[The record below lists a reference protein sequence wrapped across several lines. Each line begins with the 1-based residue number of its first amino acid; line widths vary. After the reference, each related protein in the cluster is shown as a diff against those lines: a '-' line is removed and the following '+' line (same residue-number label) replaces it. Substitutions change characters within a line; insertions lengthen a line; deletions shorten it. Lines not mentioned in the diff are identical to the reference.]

1 MPSLLEI
8 LNDPNYVNA
17 NQATKE
23 AIFNKYSATDPN
35 YTDANDATKEAIKKR
50 FGMGVSTAEVFKPA
64 DTRNPE
70 DVGFFEGL
78 KAATKKGFSAVGE
91 SASGLGLAGTSV
103 LGTEQET
110 AKKMEAIKQAAAE
123 EAKGTKTLTASDIQ
137 RIAEERGLIK
147 AGTQVPAYIAEQIL
161 QSAPSMALPLAVGA
175 AASPFLT
182 PIGGAIAGVA
192 TYGVQ
197 QFGNF
202 LARQAQEKDDPKEL
216 EVAKAALTAAGTAP
230 IGYFADRFTVG
241 LTGIGTKKAMS
252 EVYAELGKRGV
263 AGEVGKR
270 AAKGAGLGIIAEAP
284 TEVLE
289 AVAERY
295 QAGLD
300 LTGDDAM
307 NEYKESFF
315 GAAAAGGGI
324 GAGAKAAGAYGEYKQ
339 AVRAEDA
346 LGQVRSEKN
355 AFQEAEEEDAGVD
368 TGIDKQGVPLS
379 EQQELDIAAG
389 VRDAGPGD
397 LEGNQ
402 LPPSTTGVGETV
414 VDSALDSRIKEID
427 DAIVE
432 ARAYIKQESE
442 TTTPDETRIAE
453 ATNYITQLEQAKRDA
468 TQSFN
473 APGQQGGFEFGA
485 ADETTQRGIDTE
497 MTETPGFALQQ
508 ETGAAALPKTEVA
521 PIEEVAE
528 EPKAKMML
536 IGEGANPL
544 APLKSFLKSLKTATN
559 APQQVRDYNAEVNN
573 MIEDIS
579 EFIGETTQQVAR
591 YRARD
596 EKGNYI
602 EPPPVPPTGPDV
614 AAPTPGV
621 QRNQRLNFLDNF
633 FNGLSNAPAGQE
645 NLTGTLSQ
653 RLAGMSLNDQMQVLG
668 QLTNV
673 PNINTVRGVRDL
685 RAKLSEAMA
694 AFEGQQIGQ
703 PVEKAAVYKGDETQS
718 SAVRRAITILK
729 NIPAKLRTPEESAA
743 MVYFERWGFAMAM
756 RSAAFDLGSKPN
768 KLIAGPIF
776 KGQNNAEAQLFQE
789 WVKEN
794 LPPEE
799 ASKFEGTVNEFKN
812 MTARAQKLEDDAE
825 RVSKGR
831 GVVVKVNQPTGK
843 VSQGFEPKAG
853 ISRVLEK
860 MGPTPV
866 SKLEAQR
873 FYPMHPAMQQ
883 AIEEGN
889 LDAALSILE
898 RSGNKFYSGLAKR
911 LRSLGLQSAVVF
923 DQQAVLA
930 EQILTTN
937 YKSQLDVVF
946 GLVQATD
953 KALFDEYFSNPSDY
967 AKVKAGLDKI
977 TDKSIEGQVEQLKA
991 GYESALN
998 MLQSSGTYV
1007 QGLDVIN
1014 LNKQQGGASNYTF
1027 LHELVHATTVYSLAE
1042 VNFDKLDKQQQA
1054 AVTQLKEL
1062 YEFSKRTGLNEYGFK
1077 NVEEFVAEAFSNETF
1092 QDILKAIPYKASQE
1106 QFRTEKLA
1114 AMDYK
1119 KQRELD
1125 LRKSMWD
1132 KFTELVAKLFKMNN
1146 VLGYTLANANVIMQA
1161 PPAFTT
1167 QASAF
1172 NAQSKRSVLAGT
1184 MPTAPGF
1191 IKFLDRIYD
1200 GKSTWEKVK
1209 GTMPYV
1215 LQDMSD
1221 TLRKRALGALTL
1233 RQLNDLVGNNI
1244 SQFRAFISKSEAML
1258 DETNR
1263 ILHSVKGVSDKWRLY
1278 KKNNPEKSNT
1288 LSKLMIDATRMGLDP
1303 NNTTGTNL
1311 DKAWV
1316 EIGPDGQAI
1325 FNEVRQFY
1333 KKQLDAYIESVIE
1346 AKKSAYRTTLDE
1358 NDPAYKAES
1367 AEIEK
1372 QPDIVNLRNYFK
1384 RHSMP
1389 VYFPLRR
1396 FGDYSLQI
1404 GKGDKK
1410 EFYLFESAAQRNAAT
1425 REILKK
1431 RAAEGR
1437 PVDKSEVF
1445 QGNSRRETSTKL
1457 QDFEFYKELQDL
1469 IDAGTGHSNAE
1480 LKQDIKDRVE
1490 QLYFMLLPDQ
1500 SVRKAFMNRQD
1511 VPGMSE
1517 DMLRAF
1523 ESSATHIA
1531 YQHSRFKYAPVL
1543 YSLIDSADR
1552 DVKAKGLEGTIERD
1566 YVNELDERLKLFM
1579 NPPEA
1584 NALTRGATSLSFL
1597 WYMSAPASAIV
1608 NMLGVPAIGLP
1619 VLAARYNWGASS
1631 AKISEYVKKFS
1642 STGFRNQ
1649 LGERAFPS
1657 LSNKPEILNDLQ
1669 RRAFDQLVAEGLFD
1683 MTLTHDILDKAN
1695 RSSNA
1700 EDNILDKVSD
1710 IVGAPFHAAEKF
1722 NREVL
1727 GMATFDL
1734 AYAKAKKDGYSDEAA
1749 FKKAISDAKELT
1761 YRSMFDYSTLNKPR
1775 YFQNQYAKVVL
1786 QFKQFSQQMTY
1797 LLARSAYEGIAQPYT
1812 PEELGD
1818 VRIMIKNDHNK
1829 NKPDLPPLTDA
1840 ELDAAVA
1847 KHVKE
1852 VKLEARNR
1860 LAGTLGMTFVFAGA
1874 TGLPLW
1880 SMLTMTMNALQAA
1893 IGEDDEEWDFDN
1905 WFKNWASETF
1915 GGFVGDSLSRGLIT
1929 QTIGADLSS
1938 RMSLND
1944 LWFRDQRKNTDEV
1957 SYVQN
1962 LIISTLGPSMGL
1974 VINSAEAV
1982 KQLNDGH
1989 IQRAMETASPAVVK
2003 NIMKGM
2009 RYEVEG
2015 RAVNLKGDE
2024 LIGDVSSYESIVQGI
2039 GFSPERVA
2047 QRQKSNIEMKSIE
2060 QKIMTKRQDLLNAYF
2075 MAIDNDDS
2083 DLEERVIDK
2092 IVRFNSAYG
2101 EVGITGEQLQ
2111 KSVTTRYKNRALA
2124 EETGGISINKKL
2136 IGRLSELQEY
2146 GNP

>member
-1 MPSLLEI
+1 M
-8 LNDPNYVNA
+8 
-17 NQATKE
+17 ATLDELFAALQK
-23 AIFNKYSATDPN
+23 ADAAGNTDDAKQLAGIIRQQQSAPT
-35 YTDANDATKEAIKKR
+35 ATALVE
-50 FGMGVSTAEVFKPA
+50 
-64 DTRNPE
+64 DTRKPE

-78 KAATKKGFSAVGE
+78 KSATKKGFSAVGE

-103 LGTEQET
+103 LGTEEET
-110 AKKMEAIKQAAAE
+110 AKKMAAIKRAADE
-123 EAKGTKTLTASDIQ
+123 EARGTKTLTAGDIQ

-161 QSAPSMALPLAVGA
+161 QSAPSMAIPLAVGA
-175 AASPFLT
+175 GAAAVSGPLA
-182 PIGGAIAGVA
+182 PIVGPVAGIAA
-192 TYGVQ
+192 YGVQ

-202 LARQAQEKDDPKEL
+202 LARQAQEKEDPKEL
-216 EVAKAALTAAGTAP
+216 ELAKAALTAGGTAP
-230 IGYFADRFTVG
+230 IGYFADRFTTG
-241 LTGIGTKKAMS
+241 LSSIGTKKAMS
-252 EVYAELGKRGV
+252 EVYSELGKRGV

-270 AAKGAGLGIIAEAP
+270 AAKGAAIGIVAEAP

-295 QAGLD
+295 QAGLPIG
-300 LTGDDAM
+300 LDDPDAA
-307 NEYKESFF
+307 NEYKEAFF

-324 GAGAKAAGAYGEYKQ
+324 GAGARAAGAYGEYKQ

-355 AFQEAEEEDAGVD
+355 ALQEAEEEDAGVD

-379 EQQELDIAAG
+379 DQQELDIAAG

-402 LPPSTTGVGETV
+402 LPLGTAGVGKDS
-414 VDSALDSRIKEID
+414 VDSALDSRIKEIN
-427 DAIVE
+427 DAITE

-442 TTTPDETRIAE
+442 TTTPDEIRIAE
-453 ATNYITQLEQAKRDA
+453 ATDYITQLEQAKKDA

-473 APGQQGGFEFGA
+473 APGQQTGFEFGA
-485 ADETTQRGIDTE
+485 ADETTQRAVETE

-508 ETGAAALPKTEVA
+508 ETGAAALPKTEVT

-559 APQQVRDYNAEVNN
+559 APQQVRDFNAEINN
-573 MIEDIS
+573 MLEDIS

-633 FNGLSNAPAGQE
+633 FNSLSNVPAGQE

-653 RLAGMSLNDQMQVLG
+653 RLAGMNLNDQMQVLG

-673 PNINTVRGVRDL
+673 PSINTVRGVRNL
-685 RAKLSEAMA
+685 RAKLGEAMT

-718 SAVRRAITILK
+718 TAVRRAITVLK

-776 KGQNNAEAQLFQE
+776 KGQNNTEAQLFQD

-799 ASKFEGTVNEFKN
+799 ASKFDGTVNEFKN
-812 MTARAQKLEDDAE
+812 MTARAEKLEADAE

-937 YKSQLDVVF
+937 YKGQLDVVF

-1092 QDILKAIPYKASQE
+1092 QDILKAIPYKAGQE

-1114 AMDYK
+1114 AMEYK

-1167 QASAF
+1167 QAAAF

-1191 IKFLDRIYD
+1191 IKFLDRIYK

-1215 LQDMSD
+1215 LQDMGD

-1311 DKAWV
+1311 DKAWA

-1358 NDPAYKAES
+1358 NDPVYKTES
-1367 AEIEK
+1367 AEIEN
-1372 QPDIVNLRNYFK
+1372 QPDVVNLRNYFK
-1384 RHSMP
+1384 RHTMP

-1396 FGDYSLQI
+1396 FGDYSLQVF
-1404 GKGDKK
+1404 KGDKK
-1410 EFYLFESAAQRNAAT
+1410 EFYLFESAAQRNAVT
-1425 REILKK
+1425 RYMIKE
-1431 RAAEGR
+1431 RGVAES
-1437 PVDKSEVF
+1437 DLFE
-1445 QGNSRRETSTKL
+1445 GNSRRETSLKL
-1457 QDFEFYKELQDL
+1457 QDFEFYKELQNL
-1469 IDAGTGHSNAE
+1469 VDAGTGHSNAE
-1480 LKQDIKDRVE
+1480 LKQNIKDRVE
-1490 QLYFMLLPDQ
+1490 QLYFMLQPDQ

-1531 YQHSRFKYAPVL
+1531 YQHSRFKYAPAL
-1543 YSLIDSADR
+1543 YSLIDSAR
-1552 DVKAKGLEGTIERD
+1552 KDVKDKALKGTVEND

-1584 NALTRGATSLSFL
+1584 NTLTRSATSLSFL

-1631 AKISEYVKKFS
+1631 AKITEYVKKFS

-1695 RSSNA
+1695 RSSNT

-1749 FKKAISDAKELT
+1749 FKKAIRDAKELT

-1812 PEELGD
+1812 AEELKD
-1818 VRIMIKNDHNK
+1818 VRLQIKVDHNK

-1852 VKLEARNR
+1852 VQLEARNR

-1962 LIISTLGPSMGL
+1962 LIISMLGPSMGL

-2024 LIGDVSSYESIVQGI
+2024 LIGDISSYESIVQGV

-2060 QKIMTKRQDLLNAYF
+2060 QKVMNKRQDLLNAYF

-2083 DLEERVIDK
+2083 DLEERVVEK
-2092 IVRFNSAYG
+2092 IIRFNNAYG

-2136 IGRLSELQEY
+2136 INRLSELQEY
-2146 GNP
+2146 GNPD

>member
-1 MPSLLEI
+1 
-8 LNDPNYVNA
+8 
-17 NQATKE
+17 
-23 AIFNKYSATDPN
+23 
-35 YTDANDATKEAIKKR
+35 
-50 FGMGVSTAEVFKPA
+50 
-64 DTRNPE
+64 
-70 DVGFFEGL
+70 
-78 KAATKKGFSAVGE
+78 
-91 SASGLGLAGTSV
+91 
-103 LGTEQET
+103 
-110 AKKMEAIKQAAAE
+110 
-123 EAKGTKTLTASDIQ
+123 
-137 RIAEERGLIK
+137 
-147 AGTQVPAYIAEQIL
+147 
-161 QSAPSMALPLAVGA
+161 
-175 AASPFLT
+175 
-182 PIGGAIAGVA
+182 
-192 TYGVQ
+192 
-197 QFGNF
+197 
-202 LARQAQEKDDPKEL
+202 
-216 EVAKAALTAAGTAP
+216 
-230 IGYFADRFTVG
+230 
-241 LTGIGTKKAMS
+241 
-252 EVYAELGKRGV
+252 
-263 AGEVGKR
+263 
-270 AAKGAGLGIIAEAP
+270 
-284 TEVLE
+284 
-289 AVAERY
+289 
-295 QAGLD
+295 
-300 LTGDDAM
+300 
-307 NEYKESFF
+307 
-315 GAAAAGGGI
+315 
-324 GAGAKAAGAYGEYKQ
+324 
-339 AVRAEDA
+339 
-346 LGQVRSEKN
+346 
-355 AFQEAEEEDAGVD
+355 
-368 TGIDKQGVPLS
+368 
-379 EQQELDIAAG
+379 
-389 VRDAGPGD
+389 
-397 LEGNQ
+397 
-402 LPPSTTGVGETV
+402 
-414 VDSALDSRIKEID
+414 
-427 DAIVE
+427 
-432 ARAYIKQESE
+432 
-442 TTTPDETRIAE
+442 
-453 ATNYITQLEQAKRDA
+453 
-468 TQSFN
+468 
-473 APGQQGGFEFGA
+473 
-485 ADETTQRGIDTE
+485 

-508 ETGAAALPKTEVA
+508 DTGAAALPKTDVT

-536 IGEGANPL
+536 IGEGVNPL
-544 APLKSFLKSLKTATN
+544 APLKSFLNSLKTSTT
-559 APQQVRDYNAEVNN
+559 APQQVRDFNAEIKN

-614 AAPTPGV
+614 VAPTPGV

-653 RLAGMSLNDQMQVLG
+653 RLAGMNLNDQMKVLG
-668 QLTNV
+668 ELTNT

-685 RAKLSEAMA
+685 RAKLGEAMT
-694 AFEGQQIGQ
+694 AFEGEQISQ
-703 PVEKAAVYKGDETQS
+703 PVEKAAIYKGDETQS
-718 SAVRRAITILK
+718 TQVKRAITILK
-729 NIPAKLRTPEESAA
+729 NIPAKLRTFEEQAA
-743 MVYFERWGFAMAM
+743 MNYFERWGFAMAM

-768 KLIAGPIF
+768 TLIEGPIF
-776 KGQNNAEAQLFQE
+776 KGQNKGQAELFQE

-794 LPPEE
+794 LPESE
-799 ASKFEGTVNEFKN
+799 YNKFESTVNDFKQ
-812 MTARAQKLEDDAE
+812 MTARAEKLENDAE

-831 GVVVKVNQPTGK
+831 GVVARITQPTGK

-866 SKLEAQR
+866 SKLDAQQ

-883 AIEEGN
+883 AISEGN

-898 RSGNKFYSGLAKR
+898 RSGNKFHSGLAKR
-911 LRSLGLQSAVVF
+911 LRSLGLQTAIVF
-923 DQQAVLA
+923 DQQNVLA

-937 YKSQLDVVF
+937 YKGQLDTVF
-946 GLVQATD
+946 AFVQATD

-998 MLQSSGTYV
+998 MLQANGTYV

-1027 LHELVHATTVYSLAE
+1027 IHELVHATTVYSLNE
-1042 VNFDKLDKQQQA
+1042 TNFDSLDKGQQA
-1054 AVTQLKEL
+1054 AVKQLKEL
-1062 YEFSKRTGLNEYGFK
+1062 YEFAKRTGLNEYGFK
-1077 NVEEFVAEAFSNETF
+1077 NVEEFVAEAFSNEKF
-1092 QDILKAIPYKASQE
+1092 QEILKTLPYKAGQD
-1106 QFRTEKLA
+1106 QFRTEKLV

-1146 VLGYTLANANVIMQA
+1146 VLGYTLANANVIMKA
-1161 PPAFTT
+1161 PPAFTQ
-1167 QASAF
+1167 QAAAF

-1184 MPTAPGF
+1184 MPTSPGF
-1191 IKFLDRIYD
+1191 MKFLDRMYE
-1200 GKSTWEKVK
+1200 GKPSWEKVK
-1209 GTMPYV
+1209 GSMPYI
-1215 LQDMSD
+1215 LQDMGD
-1221 TLRKRALGALTL
+1221 TLRKRALGVLTL
-1233 RQLNDLVGNNI
+1233 RQLNDIVGNNI
-1244 SQFRAFISKSEAML
+1244 SQFRAFISKAEAML

-1263 ILHSVKGVSDKWRLY
+1263 ILYSVKGVSDKWRLY
-1278 KKNNPEKSNT
+1278 KKNSPEKSNT

-1303 NNTTGTNL
+1303 NNITGTNL

-1316 EIGPDGQAI
+1316 EIGPEGQAI

-1346 AKKSAYRTTLDE
+1346 SKKSAYRTTLNEDSPE
-1358 NDPAYKAES
+1358 YKTES

-1372 QPDIVNLRNYFK
+1372 QPDVINLRNYFK
-1384 RHSMP
+1384 RHTMP

-1410 EFYLFESAAQRNAAT
+1410 EFYLFENAAQRNAAT

-1437 PVDKSEVF
+1437 PVDTSEVF
-1445 QGNSRRETSTKL
+1445 QGNSRIETSGKL
-1457 QDFEFYKELQDL
+1457 QDFAFYKELQDL
-1469 IDAGTGHSNAE
+1469 IDAGTGPSNAQ
-1480 LKQDIKDRVE
+1480 LKQNIKDKVE

-1511 VPGMSE
+1511 IPGMSE

-1543 YSLIDSADR
+1543 HNLIDSAR
-1552 DVKAKGLEGTIERD
+1552 NDVKDKALKGTVEND
-1566 YVNELDERLKLFM
+1566 YVNELEERLKIFM

-1584 NALTRGATSLSFL
+1584 NGLTRGATNLSFL
-1597 WYMSAPASAIV
+1597 WYMSAPASALV

-1631 AKISEYVKKFS
+1631 VKIAEYVKKFS
-1642 STGFRNQ
+1642 STGFRDQ
-1649 LGERAFPS
+1649 LGQRAFPS
-1657 LSNKPEILNDLQ
+1657 LSNKPEVLNALQ

-1695 RSSNA
+1695 RASSA
-1700 EDNILDKVSD
+1700 EDSILDKISD
-1710 IVGAPFHAAEKF
+1710 IVGTPFHAAEKF

-1734 AYAKAKKDGYSDEAA
+1734 AYEKAKKNGYSDEAA
-1749 FKKAISDAKELT
+1749 FKKAVSEAKELT
-1761 YRSMFDYSTLNKPR
+1761 YKSMFDYSTLNKPR
-1775 YFQNQYAKVVL
+1775 YFQPQYAKVVL

-1812 PEELGD
+1812 AEELSD
-1818 VRIMIKNDHNK
+1818 VRLQIKVDHNK

-1847 KHVKE
+1847 DHVKQI
-1852 VKLEARNR
+1852 KTEARNR

-1880 SMLTMTMNALQAA
+1880 SMLSMTMNALQSVF
-1893 IGEDDEEWDFDN
+1893 GEDDEEWDFDN
-1905 WFKNWASETF
+1905 WFKNWASNTF
-1915 GGFVGDSLSRGLIT
+1915 GGAVGDSLSRGVIT
-1929 QTIGADLSS
+1929 QVVGADLSS

-1962 LIISTLGPSMGL
+1962 LIISMLGPSMGL
-1974 VINSAEAV
+1974 VINGAEAV

-2009 RYEVEG
+2009 RYEIEG

-2024 LIGDVSSYESIVQGI
+2024 LVGDLSSYESLVQGI

-2047 QRQKSNIEMKSIE
+2047 QRQKSNIETKAME
-2060 QKIMTKRQDLLNAYF
+2060 QKIRNRKNDLLNAFF
-2075 MAIDNDDS
+2075 MSVDNDD
-2083 DLEERVIDK
+2083 DNLKERVIDK
-2092 IVRFNSAYG
+2092 IGSFNRTYPGAAISPQ
-2101 EVGITGEQLQ
+2101 TLMT
-2111 KSVTTRYKNRALA
+2111 SVKTRYKNRALA
-2124 EETGGISINKKL
+2124 ESTGGIFIDKKL
-2136 IGRLSELQEY
+2136 IGQLSEMQDY
-2146 GNP
+2146 GNPDE